1 MLFCFLDKGARS
13 LRRGGR
19 GSTYRRIK
27 NARPSTSFSPAGPEE
42 ARSGSA
48 ASTKVHDYMVRPS
61 YPTHAQRKCGMRGKW
76 SGLQR
81 RACGQGTPCSI
92 LASPKARGSVRFHPL
107 GEFGRTPIQVEN
119 LKWDF
124 PHFEYPNHFISKPKS
139 GNSHSDPG

>member
-1 MLFCFLDKGARS
+1 MPIDHCS
-13 LRRGGR
+13 L
-19 GSTYRRIK
+19 
-27 NARPSTSFSPAGPEE
+27 
-42 ARSGSA
+42 GSA
-48 ASTKVHDYMVRPS
+48 IAGAVAAVSEGPVPPEAAMVRPS
-61 YPTHAQRKCGMRGKW
+61 YPMHAQRKCGMRGKW